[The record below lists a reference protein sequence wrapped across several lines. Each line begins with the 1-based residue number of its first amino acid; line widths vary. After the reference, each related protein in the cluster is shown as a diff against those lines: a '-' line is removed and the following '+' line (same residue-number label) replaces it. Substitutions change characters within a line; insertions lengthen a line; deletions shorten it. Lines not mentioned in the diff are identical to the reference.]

1 MSAVDPVAV
10 LTIFDEIRVNKRFY
24 FLVFG
29 ESLFNDGV
37 SVVLYNA
44 MVGLDKNQNA
54 GLDQY
59 FMAVLSFFFVAGGGL
74 MIGFIIGAFSAFFCK
89 FTGHTRVIE
98 PLVILFSGMISS
110 LLFSN
115 NKYIKLFTINPQER
129 PPSLI
134 LFLRLQMQ
142 VLSEFA

>member
-1 MSAVDPVAV
+1 MIFSSLMSAVDPVAV
-10 LTIFDEIRVNKRFY
+10 LTIFDEIGVNKSFY

-44 MVGLDKNQNA
+44 MVGLDKNPNA

-74 MIGFIIGAFSAFFCK
+74 MIGFIVGAFSAFFCK

-115 NKYIKLFTINPQER
+115 NTASQNKIHP
-129 PPSLI
+129 LI
-134 LFLRLQMQ
+134 T
-142 VLSEFA
+142 